1 MLAGK
6 LCLER
11 MVRIGSTLHWQLFT
25 VDTCGQTGLDGFL
38 SVAEHFELRE
48 RDVAR
53 DLHAVQSV
61 VPLVPDIRHR
71 VPDCNEERL

>member
-1 MLAGK
+1 
-6 LCLER
+6 
-11 MVRIGSTLHWQLFT
+11 MVRIGFSL
-25 VDTCGQTGLDGFL
+25 TCGQTGLDGFL

-53 DLHAVQSV
+53 HLHAVQAV

-71 VPDCNEERL
+71 VPDCNKEGIRAGLEQG